1 MPQFHYYG
9 RNLQGDAVKGTLE
22 RNDKNSVVDY
32 LHQQKITPVSIQ
44 VSPPPLF
51 IITWSDVKKALSS
64 KKVGDEQRIMFC
76 RQMYTINKAGMPLAQ
91 GMKSLTSSMPE
102 GTLRDATLD
111 IVSRL
116 QSGMSLSL
124 AMRYHRYIFDD
135 LFISMVKIGEDSGNL
150 DAVFLQ
156 LAHYIERDV
165 QTRKSIK
172 SAMRY
177 PSFVLTSMAI
187 AMVVIN
193 IYVIPAFSNMFS
205 RFDAQLPIATR
216 ILIGLSNFFVNYWH
230 LLFTLLVISGVLLYY
245 WVRTQEG
252 KKVWDRRKLS
262 IPIVGPLINKASLAR
277 YTRSFAVMLK
287 AGVPLTEAIGLCARV
302 IDNSYLASRIDTIK
316 SGVERGDSLKRTHT
330 RSGIFSPLIL
340 QMINVG
346 ESSGTV
352 DSLLLDVAE
361 YYDKEVE
368 YDLKT
373 LSAKI
378 EPILIVVMALFVLI
392 LALGIFLPMW
402 EMYNVQ
408 Q

>member
-1 MPQFHYYG
+1 MPQFQYYG
-9 RNLQGDAVKGTLE
+9 RNLQGEAVKGTLE
-22 RNDKNSVVDY
+22 RNDKSSVADH
-32 LHQQKITPVSIQ
+32 LTQQKIIPVSIN
-44 VSPPPLF
+44 VVRPTLF
-51 IITWSDVKKALSS
+51 SFDWFSVKKKISG
-64 KKVGDEQRIMFC
+64 KKVSDEQRIMFC

-91 GMKSLTSSMPE
+91 GMKSLASSMTE
-102 GTLRDATLD
+102 GTLRDAVMD

-124 AMRYHRYIFDD
+124 AMRYHGRIFNE
-135 LFISMVKIGEDSGNL
+135 LFISMVQVGEDSGNL

-165 QTRKSIK
+165 QTQKSIK
-172 SAMRY
+172 A
-177 PSFVLTSMAI
+177 
-187 AMVVIN
+187 
-193 IYVIPAFSNMFS
+193 
-205 RFDAQLPIATR
+205 
-216 ILIGLSNFFVNYWH
+216 
-230 LLFTLLVISGVLLYY
+230 VLLLLTIAGSVFFFF
-245 WVRTQEG
+245 WVKTSEG
-252 KKVWDRRKLS
+252 KRVWDHKKLL
-262 IPIVGPLINKASLAR
+262 IPVVGPLINKASLAR
-277 YTRSFAVMLK
+277 YARSFSVMLK
-287 AGVPLTEAIGLCARV
+287 AGVPLTDSIGLCSKV
-302 IDNSYLASRIDTIK
+302 IDNSYFSSRIETIK
-316 SGVERGDSLKRTHT
+316 SGVERGDSLMRTHT

-346 ESSGTV
+346 ENSGTV
-352 DSLLLDVAE
+352 DTLLLDVAE

-378 EPILIVVMALFVLI
+378 EPILIVVMAIFVLI

>member
-9 RNLQGDAVKGTLE
+9 RNLQGDAVKGTLD
-22 RNDKNSVVDY
+22 RNDKSSVVDY
-32 LHQQKITPVSIQ
+32 LMQQKITPVSIQ
-44 VSPPPLF
+44 VSSPSLF
-51 IITWSDVKKALSS
+51 SVDWADIKKTLSS
-64 KKVGDEQRIMFC
+64 KKVSDEQRIMFC
-76 RQMYTINKAGMPLAQ
+76 RQMYTINKAGMPLTL
-91 GMKSLTSSMPE
+91 GMKSLASSMTE
-102 GTLRDATLD
+102 GALRDAVLD
-111 IVSRL
+111 MVARL

-124 AMRYHRYIFDD
+124 AMRYHTRIFDG
-135 LFISMVKIGEDSGNL
+135 LFISMVQIGEDSGNL

-172 SAMRY
+172 AAMRY
-177 PSFVLTSMAI
+177 PSFVLVAMAT
-187 AMVVIN
+187 AMIVIN

-216 ILIGLSNFFVNYWH
+216 ILIGLSNFFVNYWD
-230 LLFTLLVISGVLLYY
+230 LLLILLAISGTFLFY
-245 WVRTQEG
+245 WIRTEAG
-252 KKVWDRRKLS
+252 KKTWDHRKLS

-402 EMYNVQ
+402 EMYSVQ